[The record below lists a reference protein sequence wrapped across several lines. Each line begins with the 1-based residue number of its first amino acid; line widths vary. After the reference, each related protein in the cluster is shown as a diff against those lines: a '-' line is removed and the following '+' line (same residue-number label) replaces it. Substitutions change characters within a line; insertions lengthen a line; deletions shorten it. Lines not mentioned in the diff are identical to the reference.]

1 MPTHGPAALLVRRM
15 YKRRLR
21 GQFSQVAVKLHS
33 HRMSVCYW
41 FTWHRYCFTLGY
53 SCGPAAAQPVK
64 AAVLM
69 VVVVLVSNNGN
80 GIYFLQSWEL
90 LLSLLSACSLTVLC
104 GFWVLVY
111 PGYKVSDPFSFLDQ
125 LLTFFLTLLPPG
137 SLSLGGSDG
146 DVPFIEDTLCV
157 LEMLKLHSS
166 LRFQGCYINVIL
178 YLYTSHCAKNC

>member
-1 MPTHGPAALLVRRM
+1 
-15 YKRRLR
+15 
-21 GQFSQVAVKLHS
+21 
-33 HRMSVCYW
+33 
-41 FTWHRYCFTLGY
+41 
-53 SCGPAAAQPVK
+53 
-64 AAVLM
+64 M